1 MMKVINPSEIDS
13 VIGTEVGVS
22 DWVLIDQDRI
32 NKFADAT
39 MDHQFIHVD
48 PEQAT
53 PVFGSTIAHGFLSL
67 SLVAGIPFD
76 QEIGLVLE
84 GTKMGLNYGLDKVRF
99 LSPVPV
105 DSEVRIRMK
114 CIDISEKN
122 PGQDFSQKYQCISC
136 VFLLQNLLGQDL
148 ETLPCLVHN
157 LVPSWCPL
165 KPNQFLD
172 QKEYLQL
179 VTKTKNHVQSLIQIQ
194 V

>member
-122 PGQDFSQKYQCISC
+122 PGQYLAKTEVTMAVSYTH
-136 VFLLQNLLGQDL
+136 L
-148 ETLPCLVHN
+148 TLPTSDLV
-157 LVPSWCPL
+157 
-165 KPNQFLD
+165 
-172 QKEYLQL
+172 
-179 VTKTKNHVQSLIQIQ
+179 
-194 V
+194 

>member
-122 PGQDFSQKYQCISC
+122 PGQYLAKTEVTMEIKGVEKAGF
-136 VFLLQNLLGQDL
+136 VA
-148 ETLPCLVHN
+148 ETLSRFVL
-157 LVPSWCPL
+157 
-165 KPNQFLD
+165 
-172 QKEYLQL
+172 
-179 VTKTKNHVQSLIQIQ
+179 
-194 V
+194 

>member
-122 PGQDFSQKYQCISC
+122 PGQYLAKTEVTMEIKGVEKPAFVADTLSMC
-136 VFLLQNLLGQDL
+136 VL
-148 ETLPCLVHN
+148 
-157 LVPSWCPL
+157 
-165 KPNQFLD
+165 
-172 QKEYLQL
+172 
-179 VTKTKNHVQSLIQIQ
+179 
-194 V
+194 

>member
-22 DWVLIDQDRI
+22 DWILIDQDRI

-122 PGQDFSQKYQCISC
+122 PGLYLAKTEVTMEIKGIEKPAF
-136 VFLLQNLLGQDL
+136 VA
-148 ETLPCLVHN
+148 ETLSMFVL
-157 LVPSWCPL
+157 
-165 KPNQFLD
+165 
-172 QKEYLQL
+172 
-179 VTKTKNHVQSLIQIQ
+179 
-194 V
+194 

>member
-105 DSEVRIRMK
+105 DSELRIRMK

-122 PGQDFSQKYQCISC
+122 PGQYLAKTEVTMEIKGVEKPAF
-136 VFLLQNLLGQDL
+136 VA
-148 ETLPCLVHN
+148 ETLSMFVL
-157 LVPSWCPL
+157 
-165 KPNQFLD
+165 
-172 QKEYLQL
+172 
-179 VTKTKNHVQSLIQIQ
+179 
-194 V
+194 

>member
-13 VIGTEVGVS
+13 VIGTQVGVS

-67 SLVAGIPFD
+67 SLVAGIPFN

-122 PGQDFSQKYQCISC
+122 PGQYLAKTEVTMEIKGVEKPAF
-136 VFLLQNLLGQDL
+136 VA
-148 ETLPCLVHN
+148 ETLSMFV
-157 LVPSWCPL
+157 V
-165 KPNQFLD
+165 
-172 QKEYLQL
+172 
-179 VTKTKNHVQSLIQIQ
+179 
-194 V
+194 

>member
-114 CIDISEKN
+114 CINISEKN
-122 PGQDFSQKYQCISC
+122 PGQYLAKTEVTMEIKGIEKPAF
-136 VFLLQNLLGQDL
+136 VA
-148 ETLPCLVHN
+148 ETLSMFVL
-157 LVPSWCPL
+157 
-165 KPNQFLD
+165 
-172 QKEYLQL
+172 
-179 VTKTKNHVQSLIQIQ
+179 
-194 V
+194 

>member
-13 VIGTEVGVS
+13 VIGTQVGVT

-122 PGQDFSQKYQCISC
+122 PGQYLAKTEVTMEIKGVEKPAF
-136 VFLLQNLLGQDL
+136 VA
-148 ETLPCLVHN
+148 ETLSMFVL
-157 LVPSWCPL
+157 
-165 KPNQFLD
+165 
-172 QKEYLQL
+172 
-179 VTKTKNHVQSLIQIQ
+179 
-194 V
+194 

>member
-53 PVFGSTIAHGFLSL
+53 PIFGSTIAHGFLSL

-84 GTKMGLNYGLDKVRF
+84 GTKMGLNYGLDKVKF

-122 PGQDFSQKYQCISC
+122 PGQYLAKTEVTMEVKGVEKPAF
-136 VFLLQNLLGQDL
+136 VA
-148 ETLPCLVHN
+148 ETLSMFVL
-157 LVPSWCPL
+157 
-165 KPNQFLD
+165 
-172 QKEYLQL
+172 
-179 VTKTKNHVQSLIQIQ
+179 
-194 V
+194 